1 MTVIGLT
8 GGIGS
13 GKSTVAKVFEAMGC
27 VLYNSDE
34 RAKAVYTEPAV
45 KKSIVALLGAGAYLT
60 DTQINA
66 AYISSRI
73 FGDATLL
80 EKVNAIIHPAVKADQ
95 ARFKAR
101 QAQDAILVKETAL
114 LFEVGL
120 NKDVDLSVL
129 VVAPVE
135 IRVER
140 VMKRSQ
146 MSREEVLKC
155 MGSQWADERKMPLA
169 DKIIMN
175 DGIAPVIPQVAAILQ
190 AIKS

>member
-13 GKSTVAKVFEAMGC
+13 GKSTVARVFEAMGC

-45 KKSIVALLGAGAYLT
+45 KKSIIALLGAGAYRS
-60 DTQINA
+60 DTQIDP

-73 FGDATLL
+73 FGDAALL

-95 ARFKAR
+95 ARFRAL
-101 QAQDAILVKETAL
+101 QAPDAILVKETAL

-120 NKDVDLSVL
+120 NREVDLSVL

-135 IRVER
+135 IRIER
-140 VMKRSQ
+140 VMRRSR
-146 MSREEVLKC
+146 MSRGEVLKR
-155 MGSQWADERKMPLA
+155 MGSQWTDERKMSLA

-175 DGIAPVIPQVAAILQ
+175 DGVRPVIPQVASILQ
-190 AIKS
+190 AIKA

>member
-13 GKSTVAKVFEAMGC
+13 GKSTVARVFEAMGC

-45 KKSIVALLGAGAYLT
+45 KKSIIALLGASAYLS
-60 DTQINA
+60 DTQIDTS
-66 AYISSRI
+66 YISSRI
-73 FGDATLL
+73 FGDAAML

-95 ARFKAR
+95 ARFRAL
-101 QAQDAILVKETAL
+101 QEPDAILVKETAL

-120 NKDVDLSVL
+120 NREVDLSVL

-135 IRVER
+135 IRIER
-140 VMKRSQ
+140 VMRRSR
-146 MSREEVLKC
+146 MSRGEVLKR
-155 MGSQWADERKMPLA
+155 MGSQWTDERKMSLA

-175 DGIAPVIPQVAAILQ
+175 DGVRPVIPQVASILQ
-190 AIKS
+190 AIKA